1 VDWNPLQ
8 RASSSPA
15 PEPAAA
21 DRRALREL
29 CEQLEG
35 VHGDMDTV
43 VRKLGFEINEITSSG
58 TGEIV
63 SDKDKPVDLKVWVT
77 AFGRITDI
85 PVEEVESTF
94 RVLDPDGAGL
104 VPASRLQEVGALAT
118 ASDAEEESSPTRRA
132 WRLRSSQTRLPHW
145 KAYHSGGLGLQPL
158 TAPGDALRANPHLRA
173 INLWGNRLCNRG
185 AAALAAA
192 LEANFG
198 LQYLGLGRNLITH
211 EGLERLCQ
219 SVGYIQVDSDKQ
231 AANVQKAIKDSQKS
245 GDKKGKTVVKKDGRG
260 RDRYTP
266 EPRCDSLEELKDSA
280 VAPQV
285 ARAWSVVVGQRVK
298 AFVRG
303 DRCIIC

>member
-1 VDWNPLQ
+1 WTGTRCSGPLPRLRQ
-8 RASSSPA
+8 SLRPRTAARCASSASSSRGSTVTWTPWCGSWVS
-15 PEPAAA
+15 
-21 DRRALREL
+21 RSTRSQALGPGRL
-29 CEQLEG
+29 S
-35 VHGDMDTV
+35 VTRM
-43 VRKLGFEINEITSSG
+43 
-58 TGEIV
+58 
-63 SDKDKPVDLKVWVT
+63 DKPVDLKVWVT

-231 AANVQKAIKDSQKS
+231 AANVQKAIKD
-245 GDKKGKTVVKKDGRG
+245 
-260 RDRYTP
+260 TP
-266 EPRCDSLEELKDSA
+266 TPRSLGTR
-280 VAPQV
+280 
-285 ARAWSVVVGQRVK
+285 RAKPS
-298 AFVRG
+298 
-303 DRCIIC
+303 